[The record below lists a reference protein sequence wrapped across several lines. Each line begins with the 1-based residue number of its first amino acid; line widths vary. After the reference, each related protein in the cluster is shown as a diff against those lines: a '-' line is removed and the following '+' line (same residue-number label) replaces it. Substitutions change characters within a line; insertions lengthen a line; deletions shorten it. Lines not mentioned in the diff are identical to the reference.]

1 MATTTAIN
9 HSISPA
15 LSSSFSLKSE
25 PHTIGVA
32 RFAITFITE
41 RCVVVESAWLT
52 TSQACRSRASAE
64 KFCELAAPYIT
75 RKIAN
80 WVTVTLARMIAALDL
95 TPPTDDT
102 PAAMPLVRQQVSVAA
117 CGRGATSPE
126 DSHTIRM
133 QQQIVALSGVSTGNP
148 NDSWQALMDKHLAAK
163 STPQKETTVSNETKP
178 VKLTARQRLISEATR
193 LLSKDGSRKAIDNA
207 AAHDALEGVVS
218 TNRGSDMERYYLSIT
233 DRALGKLI
241 RETAEK
247 GRNRHS
253 ALIEM
258 LSYPRW

>member
-1 MATTTAIN
+1 MSDTTI
-9 HSISPA
+9 ISQHDSPRNNFTLTSDA
-15 LSSSFSLKSE
+15 YSVNGA
-25 PHTIGVA
+25 P
-32 RFAITFITE
+32 FAITFITE

-126 DSHTIRM
+126 DSATIRH
-133 QQQIVALSGVSTGNP
+133 QILMCAETGESNP
-148 NDSWQALMDKHLAAK
+148 LK
-163 STPQKETTVSNETKP
+163 
-178 VKLTARQRLISEATR
+178 
-193 LLSKDGSRKAIDNA
+193 
-207 AAHDALEGVVS
+207 AHDKLMAQ
-218 TNRGSDMERYYLSIT
+218 YLASKAQPTEKEHIINMAAPESAPAIL
-233 DRALGKLI
+233 RRFAEKI
-241 RETAEK
+241 AAETA
-247 GRNRHS
+247 GVTD
-253 ALIEM
+253 
-258 LSYPRW
+258 